1 VGQGKQP
8 ETSSAP
14 EGPDIIY
21 YSASDRMA
29 AIIMAGLVQCNYRAE
44 FANSSYLAII
54 KAAQL
59 LPRLV
64 IVDINNPGSKG
75 FSIVA
80 ALRKSSRTQH
90 IPVVLMLPAA
100 PAALLDTLKK
110 TYWDSQMLENAGDIA
125 ILRYPFSFAELIKTV
140 ACILSK

>member
-14 EGPDIIY
+14 EGPDIIC
-21 YSASDRMA
+21 YSASDRIA

-64 IVDINNPGSKG
+64 VVDINNPGQKG
-75 FSIVA
+75 FRL
-80 ALRKSSRTQH
+80 LRRFANRYAPSTFPLSSCFRGSGH
-90 IPVVLMLPAA
+90 LA
-100 PAALLDTLKK
+100 
-110 TYWDSQMLENAGDIA
+110 
-125 ILRYPFSFAELIKTV
+125 
-140 ACILSK
+140 